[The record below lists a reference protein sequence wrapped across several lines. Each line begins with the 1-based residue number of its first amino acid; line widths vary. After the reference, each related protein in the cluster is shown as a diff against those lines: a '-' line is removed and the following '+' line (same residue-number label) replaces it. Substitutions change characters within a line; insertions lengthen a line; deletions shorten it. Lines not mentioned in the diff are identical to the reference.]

1 MKKLLLPVLFLYSV
15 TTLAQ
20 TNADLKNDV
29 NQIKTDLDN
38 VRQQVQAVTTQNN
51 YLKKALDVNA
61 PVLEQTQNDS
71 LYRITSVLGSKK
83 DKTITI
89 TFLLESKDQNKM
101 ASFSDLTLI
110 DLEGN
115 AFEFDHNRSSN
126 LYAKLTLNVPLKL
139 KFIFKTNNEAPKV
152 VKLFKFIARNE
163 PEGNPLNFNR
173 SNLEF
178 RDLNVS
184 WE

>member
-71 LYRITSVLGSKK
+71 LYRITCVLGSKR
-83 DKTITI
+83 
-89 TFLLESKDQNKM
+89 QNHYHH
-101 ASFSDLTLI
+101 F
-110 DLEGN
+110 
-115 AFEFDHNRSSN
+115 
-126 LYAKLTLNVPLKL
+126 
-139 KFIFKTNNEAPKV
+139 FIG
-152 VKLFKFIARNE
+152 I
-163 PEGNPLNFNR
+163 
-173 SNLEF
+173 
-178 RDLNVS
+178 
-184 WE
+184 